1 MPDSSDNCPNIPNA
15 GQADSDN
22 DGVGDA
28 CDTAEPPPTG
38 QVQLTPIDGGLNYY
52 AQYSNPLPS
61 TPDFFPIG
69 VWGAYDFTVANVAKD
84 KDVGLNTYVWNA
96 DTSAWGQ
103 TNIANAGGMY
113 TLQEAGNTAN
123 IGAHT
128 RGWMLSDEADMRLG
142 PGNNTTTC
150 SGPHPSSGA
159 FSGYQEM
166 RSKLAQVP
174 DNRVTYANYG
184 KGIVGPQ
191 WETDAQASC
200 FVNAFQDITSADLY
214 WHTDPNETSW
224 PQSGTSWGYGQTV
237 DRLRQLDAMDGKR
250 QPIWNFVEVG
260 WPWGE
265 TPGTGGLDK
274 PTPAEIR
281 GAVWHSLIAGA
292 RGIIYFQHSFTG
304 SCQSHHALR
313 ETGSSCYGA
322 VIDGV
327 RSVDAQIKSLAPV
340 LNAPTVSSGTSSSSN
355 IRTMT
360 KWQGGNFYVFAGAR
374 ATGTNATFSIPCV
387 GNATATRIAGESGSV
402 AVTNGT
408 FVDNFADTN
417 AIHIY
422 RIDGGSRCGL

>member
-1 MPDSSDNCPNIPNA
+1 
-15 GQADSDN
+15 
-22 DGVGDA
+22 
-28 CDTAEPPPTG
+28 
-38 QVQLTPIDGGLNYY
+38 
-52 AQYSNPLPS
+52 
-61 TPDFFPIG
+61 
-69 VWGAYDFTVANVAKD
+69 
-84 KDVGLNTYVWNA
+84 
-96 DTSAWGQ
+96 
-103 TNIANAGGMY
+103 
-113 TLQEAGNTAN
+113 
-123 IGAHT
+123 
-128 RGWMLSDEADMRLG
+128 MRLG
-142 PGNNTTTC
+142 PGNNTTNLQR
-150 SGPHPSSGA
+150 PSSEFRGVQWL
-159 FSGYQEM
+159 SGYAVTSWLKSLQPGHLRELRQGDRGSAVGDR
-166 RSKLAQVP
+166 RSGVVFRERLPRHHQPADLIGTPTRTRQ
-174 DNRVTYANYG
+174 
-184 KGIVGPQ
+184 VGP
-191 WETDAQASC
+191 S
-200 FVNAFQDITSADLY
+200 
-214 WHTDPNETSW
+214 P
-224 PQSGTSWGYGQTV
+224 GTSWGYGQTV
-237 DRLRQLDAMDGKR
+237 DRLRQLDAIDGKR